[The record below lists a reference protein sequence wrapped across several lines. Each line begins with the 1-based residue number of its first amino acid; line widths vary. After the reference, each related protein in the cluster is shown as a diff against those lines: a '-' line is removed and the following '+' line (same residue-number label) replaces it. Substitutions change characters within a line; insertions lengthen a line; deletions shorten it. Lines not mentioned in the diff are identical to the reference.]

1 MVTVNGVDVAS
12 VLAQPTHFNIHI
24 HQESFLTQLLKAG
37 GSLNEFFIGPWDTG
51 APTPRINYG
60 PLARGVRV
68 GWRGMQARR

>member
-12 VLAQPTHFNIHI
+12 VLSQPTHFNIHI
-24 HQESFLTQLLKAG
+24 NQESFLTQLLKAG
-37 GSLNEFFIGPWDTG
+37 GSLNEFFIGPLDTG

-68 GWRGMQARR
+68 G